1 MAKKPGRDSDSS
13 FRTAG
18 MLLVIPTLLVIAPL
32 VGFFL
37 GKLAEHWFPIAPWGT
52 VVGLILGF
60 FAAGRETYSIIRR
73 VQAEQEEEE
82 KRR

>member
-1 MAKKPGRDSDSS
+1 MPKPPGKESSSGLRSAGLLMA
-13 FRTAG
+13 
-18 MLLVIPTLLVIAPL
+18 IPTLMVVSPL

-37 GKLAEHWFPIAPWGT
+37 GKLAERWFAIAPWGT
-52 VVGLILGF
+52 TVGLILGF
-60 FAAGRETYSIIRR
+60 VAAGRETYSIIRR